1 MPVTLSAGQSCLAT
15 VSDLLEYDMY
25 IPPFQRPYD
34 WEAKQVLELAD
45 DIAEVKKKG
54 VPLFLGMVVLCPRP
68 EGGYDIIDGQ
78 QRLSTLMLAIAA
90 KSVPDR
96 VLVSRN
102 HGFPMPWI
110 TPRRAD
116 VGFLRALLNKKTE
129 SPCTLSQRRLA
140 DAYATLQASESV
152 DAETVL
158 KAQLIVY
165 VSPSM
170 AGATGLFERINLRGK
185 DVSQF
190 DLVKNKLIEW
200 SAVESAPAAREHIS
214 SYITNRY
221 DTLYQRLDPS
231 AGSAPYDSDK
241 LLRNHWIL
249 FTDKSFGSSDHVL
262 DKLNTTLHEV
272 LARDGSVLKWIEAY
286 LDSLVEVTEAWIA
299 VERPF
304 DVPSRYGKQ
313 VRQAL
318 LNFARLER
326 EGEQQPLIIAA
337 LIRWGD
343 DAAKLIRYCEI
354 DSFRAA
360 LAKKNSNS
368 GRSAKWRFARALYQ
382 GKWKDAKDK
391 PITDSRAAVH
401 QLFWASTP
409 YWNRD
414 EAALFE
420 PGQSRE
426 QLEAHQFS
434 SSAFDL
440 ADFYNGYRR
449 VIHYLF
455 WNYGTYLPN
464 SNKWAGQTKVDISP
478 FQESV
483 WFEDEKG
490 FQSWDIEHI
499 YPQNAA
505 DLGTRDGKSH
515 AKEMASWLHHLGN
528 LTVLPIRDNRG
539 LRNAAFDEK
548 LEWLR
553 DQRKVSFNELLA
565 SNDYRGKLMSRPHW
579 GPHNCRRRA
588 AEIKEFANGQWGTEA
603 IQALGVGAWDDRV
616 EGFESFDAD
625 DA

>member
-1 MPVTLSAGQSCLAT
+1 MP
-15 VSDLLEYDMY
+15 
-25 IPPFQRPYD
+25 
-34 WEAKQVLELAD
+34 
-45 DIAEVKKKG
+45 
-54 VPLFLGMVVLCPRP
+54 
-68 EGGYDIIDGQ
+68 
-78 QRLSTLMLAIAA
+78 AIAA
-90 KSVPDR
+90 KSAPDR

-116 VGFLRALLNKKTE
+116 VCFLRALLNKKTE

-249 FTDKSFGSSDHVL
+249 FTDTSFGSSDHVL

-304 DVPSRYGKQ
+304 DVPSRYGRQ

-426 QLEAHQFS
+426 QLRRISFRAAPSILRISTMATAAS
-434 SSAFDL
+434 SITCSGTMAPTCPPRTNGRVRRKWTSAPSRK
-440 ADFYNGYRR
+440 AYGSRTRKASSPGISNISIHKMRR
-449 VIHYLF
+449 
-455 WNYGTYLPN
+455 
-464 SNKWAGQTKVDISP
+464 IS
-478 FQESV
+478 V
-483 WFEDEKG
+483 R
-490 FQSWDIEHI
+490 
-499 YPQNAA
+499 A
-505 DLGTRDGKSH
+505 T
-515 AKEMASWLHHLGN
+515 ASPTPKKWLHGCI
-528 LTVLPIRDNRG
+528 T
-539 LRNAAFDEK
+539 
-548 LEWLR
+548 
-553 DQRKVSFNELLA
+553 S
-565 SNDYRGKLMSRPHW
+565 
-579 GPHNCRRRA
+579 
-588 AEIKEFANGQWGTEA
+588 GT
-603 IQALGVGAWDDRV
+603 
-616 EGFESFDAD
+616 
-625 DA
+625 